1 MTYTVQHCE
10 KYLLRRC
17 RNKAL
22 FPAVSDDFD
31 FDEDVFGK
39 MADFDARPSRQG
51 LLEIFAID
59 FIDGAKEIDIRQI
72 YRRLDDIIVAETGF
86 FQDSADVLHALF
98 SLSDDRSGNDF
109 AFFRVDSDLAG
120 RKEEVTG
127 FNSLRIRSYGTGSLG
142 CADNL
147 YCHVNASPLE

>member
-39 MADFDARPSRQG
+39 MADFDAGTSRQG
-51 LLEIFAID
+51 LLEIFSID
-59 FIDGAKEIDIRQI
+59 FIDGTKEIDIRQI
-72 YRRLDDIIVAETGF
+72 YRRLDDIIVAEAGF
-86 FQDSADVLHALF
+86 FQDGADVLHALF
-98 SLSDDRSGNDF
+98 GLSDDRSGNDF
-109 AFFRVDSDLAG
+109 AFFRVDGDLPDAK
-120 RKEEVTG
+120 RK
-127 FNSLRIRSYGTGSLG
+127 
-142 CADNL
+142 
-147 YCHVNASPLE
+147 SPALIA